1 MGAVSRGHICP
12 RSRLGPFPIIES
24 GYPVGQHFDSKMERR
39 FENPP
44 VSANLSEGAARQVKK
59 GWLACPAGLSSEES
73 GTVRAESMKRNR
85 ALRFRVKQGVE
96 LRAADYFKQGPTNRA
111 NRVLTLIILPTWGR
125 LRPSFESLTA
135 QCPTDK
141 LAMAKAGH
149 GDAYGKP
156 PLIPYH
162 RRTQQELTPCEPGG
176 RRASSSLPRFRLNCV
191 RKRKFRKTHFPKL
204 RPCVRAPVRPPRS
217 P

>member
-1 MGAVSRGHICP
+1 
-12 RSRLGPFPIIES
+12 
-24 GYPVGQHFDSKMERR
+24 MERR

-85 ALRFRVKQGVE
+85 ALRFRAKQGVE
-96 LRAADYFKQGPTNRA
+96 LRAADYFKQSPTNRA
-111 NRVLTLIILPTWGR
+111 NRVLTLINLPTWDR
-125 LRPSFESLTA
+125 FRPSFKSLTA
-135 QCPTDK
+135 QWPTDK

-162 RRTQQELTPCEPGG
+162 RRTRQELTPCGQVG
-176 RRASSSLPRFRLNCV
+176 RRESSSLPRFFWISFVKGDFEKRIFQNCV
-191 RKRKFRKTHFPKL
+191 RA
-204 RPCVRAPVRPPRS
+204 CVRPSVRPTIRLSRS